1 MRRPGLLL
9 LLAALA
15 CGTTSGRRTGQ
26 SVEPAADTIES
37 VEMPMLA
44 CVDAMLVT
52 SKLIKS
58 VTLVRST
65 GRSREYGL
73 GLRSGVGLGFSAH
86 APRDGKNY
94 FAAEFTWPG
103 PWMGATGGGMT
114 APRDPHVYDGQGEM
128 VRDNAVGLLRE
139 VASECAP
146 NTPGE
151 PGCMR
156 LDQGRRGRCALGG
169 E

>member
-1 MRRPGLLL
+1 MRRPGLFL

-15 CGTTSGRRTGQ
+15 CGTTSGQRTGQ

-37 VEMPMLA
+37 VEVPMLA
-44 CVDAMLVT
+44 CVDAMLVN
-52 SKLIKS
+52 SKLIKR
-58 VTLVRST
+58 VTLVRSA
-65 GRSREYGL
+65 GRSREYGIE
-73 GLRSGVGLGFSAH
+73 LRSGFGLAFSVH
-86 APRDGKNY
+86 APRDGKEY

-128 VRDNAVGLLRE
+128 MRDIAVGLVRE
-139 VASECAP
+139 VAWECAP

-156 LDQGRRGRCALGG
+156 LDRGRRGRCTLGG
-169 E
+169 